1 MYNGKM
7 PLLSV
12 YMLEFHI
19 RFLLEKVMVLTIF
32 ENHLTMSS
40 LYVEIL
46 HPLPVFEDLKIK
58 LLAEMIQMLFS
69 QTEGNHNDYIH

>member
-1 MYNGKM
+1 M